1 MTSNLSQKVIVD
13 PNLSQKVIVETKESK
28 SVHYCYIVR
37 IKGKDRTYVGYT
49 VEPKRRIRQHN
60 GIIKGGAKATSIS
73 NQWEFLAILTSQS
86 PLFTKNVALS
96 VEWHLKHADGKRK
109 TSPLY
114 RGVQG
119 KLRSIIEVLNR
130 YSFDFT
136 VYVDELERKR
146 LEELRNEAE
155 GKKDLTNPNSNVIQI
170 EALDKLLESVTTDAG
185 KLLESVTTD
194 TVTTV
199 NLIGK
204 ELD

>member
-1 MTSNLSQKVIVD
+1 MTSNLSMNVIVD
-13 PNLSQKVIVETKESK
+13 PNLSTNVIVETKESK
-28 SVHYCYIVR
+28 SVNYCYIVR

-73 NQWEFLAILTSQS
+73 NQWDFLAILTSSS

-96 VEWHLKHADGKRK
+96 VEWHLKHPDSKRK

-136 VYVDELERKR
+136 VYVDDLERKR

-155 GKKDLTNPNSNVIQI
+155 GKKDLTNPNSNLIRI
-170 EALDKLLESVTTDAG
+170 ESLYKFTTSDDLSRFSADKLL
-185 KLLESVTTD
+185 D
-194 TVTTV
+194 TVTNA
-199 NLIGK
+199 NLVSK